1 MAQLE
6 LESLRP
12 MLLASSSMPEDDSAW
27 AFEIKYDG
35 WRALTHV
42 SHGRLRVISRLGN
55 DLTARL
61 PELAGLAERL
71 RAHQLILD
79 GEIIAPDASGRPSLE
94 KLQERMQGESR
105 EQPICLMLFDVLQ
118 LDGKSL
124 LRVPLGQRKELL
136 AALALDGPAW
146 RTAGFS
152 VGNGA
157 ALLEASRAHGLE
169 GLVAKRLDSR
179 YQPGRRSPDWI
190 KLKNFTTGRFVVGGW
205 VTHGDGRR
213 GLLVGTREGDKLRY
227 MGTVEVGPGHEI
239 LAVLESIARK
249 TSPFLPPRLTKEAR
263 FVAPRLVAE
272 VQFLVGGEGLRDAS
286 LVGLEMAGPGS
297 AP

>member
-6 LESLRP
+6 LDRLRP
-12 MLLASSSMPEDDSAW
+12 MLLASSGMPEDDAAW

-42 SHGRLRVISRLGN
+42 DHGRLRVISRLGN

-61 PELAGLAERL
+61 PELQGLADSL

-79 GEIIAPDASGRPSLE
+79 GEIIASDAAGRPSLE

-105 EQPICLMLFDVLQ
+105 EQPICLMLFDILQ
-118 LDGKSL
+118 LDGRSL
-124 LRVPLGQRKELL
+124 MRLPLTQRKELL
-136 AALALDGPAW
+136 AALALDGAAW
-146 RTAGFS
+146 RTASFS
-152 VGNGA
+152 VGNGP
-157 ALLEASRAHGLE
+157 ALLAASRAHGLE

-190 KLKNFTTGRFVVGGW
+190 KLKNFETGRFIVGGW
-205 VTHGDGRR
+205 VTHSDGRR
-213 GLLVGTREGDKLRY
+213 GLLVGTREGDLLRY
-227 MGTVEVGPGHEI
+227 AGTVEVGVGDEI
-239 LAVLESIARK
+239 VAVLETIARRS
-249 TSPFLPPRLTKEAR
+249 SPFLPPRIAKEQVR

-272 VQFLVGGEGLRDAS
+272 VEFLVGGEGLRDAGLLS
-286 LVGLEMAGPGS
+286 LALA
-297 AP
+297 